1 MNRAGETTGQGVT
14 HLGWVLWVTF
24 LASLGTGVF
33 WHGLSFIAKH
43 TYGFGQTRNLLLYAL
58 MGAVYAV
65 GAFGAGAVTRR
76 LRRLM
81 SPRGLLAWAIALQAA
96 VCALPVTTTSEWALW
111 VAAGAVSMLAS
122 LTWPIIESFVT
133 AGRHGPRMRSAIGWF
148 NMTWMPA
155 TVVPMFVMA
164 PILQNHGEWAIG
176 GLVVVN
182 LVAVG
187 ALIFFPSYPAEH
199 DAAIAAAHV
208 TDSYPHLLRSVR
220 VLLPFSYV
228 LTSVVTPLLPYRF
241 AQLGVVDVEWETPC
255 TATWMIVRIAALVV
269 MWWVP
274 FWHGRWGTLLLG
286 ALAMAGG
293 FAVIVLAG
301 SLPLLLLGFGG
312 MGVGLG
318 VIYNAALY
326 YAMSTGGAA
335 VEAGGTHEALIG
347 AGYAVGP
354 LIGLA
359 GTALGGGAVVVG
371 FVLAL
376 MAVSAVPAVLPYLAS
391 GGRRKSID
399 WIPSEN
405 DSEET
410 SRKGPDH

>member
-1 MNRAGETTGQGVT
+1 MNRAGETTGRGMT

-33 WHGLSFIAKH
+33 WHGLSFVAKH
-43 TYGFGQTRNLLLYAL
+43 TYGFGQTRNLLLFAL

-76 LRRLM
+76 LRRLV
-81 SPRGLLAWAIALQAA
+81 SPRSLLAWAITLQAA
-96 VCALPVTTTSEWALW
+96 VCALPITTDSEWALW

-122 LTWPIIESFVT
+122 LTWPIIESYDT

-164 PILQNHGEWAIG
+164 PILENHGEWAIG
-176 GLVVVN
+176 GLAVVN

-187 ALIFFPSYPAEH
+187 AFVFFASHPAEH

-208 TDSYPHLLRSVR
+208 TASYPNLLKSVR
-220 VLLPFSYV
+220 VLLLFSYV

-241 AQLGVVDVEWETPC
+241 EQLGVVDVEWETPC
-255 TATWMIVRIAALVV
+255 TATWMIVRIIALVV

-286 ALAMAGG
+286 ALAMTGG
-293 FAVIVLAG
+293 FAVVVLAG
-301 SLPLLLLGFGG
+301 SLPLLFLGFGG
-312 MGVGLG
+312 LGVGLG

-326 YAMSTGGAA
+326 YAMSTGGAT

-359 GTALGGGAVVVG
+359 GTALGGGAAIVGVVW
-371 FVLAL
+371 AL
-376 MAVSAVPAVLPYLAS
+376 MAVSAVPALLPYLAA
-391 GGRRKSID
+391 RA
-399 WIPSEN
+399 
-405 DSEET
+405 
-410 SRKGPDH
+410 SRKGSDH

>member
-1 MNRAGETTGQGVT
+1 M
-14 HLGWVLWVTF
+14 WVTF

-43 TYGFGQTRNLLLYAL
+43 IYGFDQTRNLLLFAL

-65 GAFGAGAVTRR
+65 GALSAGAVTRR
-76 LRRLM
+76 LRRLV

-96 VCALPVTTTSEWALW
+96 VCALPITTDSEWALW
-111 VAAGAVSMLAS
+111 VAAGAVSLLAS
-122 LTWPIIESFVT
+122 LTWPIIESYVT
-133 AGRHGPRMRSAIGWF
+133 AGRHGPRMRSAIRWF
-148 NMTWMPA
+148 NMTWMSA

-164 PILQNHGEWAIG
+164 PILEHHGEWAIG
-176 GLVVVN
+176 GLAVVN

-187 ALIFFPSYPAEH
+187 ALVFFASHPAEH

-208 TDSYPHLLRSVR
+208 TASYPNLLKSVR
-220 VLLPFSYV
+220 VLLLFSYV

-241 AQLGVVDVEWETPC
+241 EQLGVVDVEWETPC

-269 MWWVP
+269 MWWLP

-286 ALAMAGG
+286 ALAMTGG
-293 FAVIVLAG
+293 FAVVVLAG

-312 MGVGLG
+312 LGVGLG

-326 YAMSTGGAA
+326 YAMSTGGAT

-359 GTALGGGAVVVG
+359 GTALGGGAAIVGVVW
-371 FVLAL
+371 AL
-376 MAVSAVPAVLPYLAS
+376 MAVSAVPAVLPYLAA
-391 GGRRKSID
+391 RV
-399 WIPSEN
+399 
-405 DSEET
+405 
-410 SRKGPDH
+410 SRKGSDH